1 MSIRE
6 RNDVDA
12 KIKILFFHNTLPE
25 YRIEWF
31 KELSKIAE
39 VMFVFTNEKLN
50 KKIYGFDTNY
60 RSIAGLKC
68 IFLAKGKKGMEQ
80 LDCILNNVG
89 SYDYVELPPLDSFRE
104 VICGGKIVNKCKKN
118 NVKIAY
124 FWEKWEAPRKKQPIK
139 RHIKNMIL
147 RIVPKMVYRYADVF
161 FAVGQKSK
169 EYFISNGIDEERI
182 SIIPD
187 ASKTPPCSYEDIRNK
202 YGISKDKK
210 IIMYLGRMIPQK
222 GVQYLIMAF
231 HMLPCEIREACH
243 LLIAGE
249 GNDKVAC
256 KKLAVSLNI
265 SNITFAGA
273 VEPQIRGN
281 YFAQCD
287 IFVYPISH
295 YKGRVDVWGLT
306 LNEAVQHRKI
316 IIATDAVGS
325 AYELIEN
332 GANGFRVEPENAL
345 ELKEA
350 LEKAMQP
357 RIKENA
363 EAKDDE
369 LMKVYNPQVMA
380 ERYIAAIESC
390 S

>member
-1 MSIRE
+1 MSIHE
-6 RNDVDA
+6 QNTVEA

-25 YRIEWF
+25 YRLEWF

-50 KKIYGFDTNY
+50 KKIYGFDT
-60 RSIAGLKC
+60 SFGSSTGLKC
-68 IFLAKGKKGMEQ
+68 VFLAEGKQGMEQ

-89 SYDYVELPPLDSFRE
+89 SYDYVELPPLDSLRE
-104 VICGGKIVNKCKKN
+104 VICGGKIVIACKKN

-124 FWEKWEAPRKKQPIK
+124 FWEKWEAPRKRQPIK
-139 RHIKNMIL
+139 RRIKNLIL
-147 RIVPKMVYRYADVF
+147 RIVPKMIYRYADIF

-169 EYFISNGIDEERI
+169 EYFILNGVEEERI
-182 SIIPD
+182 VIIPD
-187 ASKTPPCSYEDIRNK
+187 ASETPPCSYEDIRNK

-222 GVQYLIMAF
+222 GVQHLIMAF

-243 LLIAGE
+243 LLVAGE
-249 GNDKVAC
+249 GNDKAAC
-256 KKLAVSLNI
+256 EKLAVSLNI

-273 VEPQIRGN
+273 VEPKVRGN
-281 YFAQCD
+281 YVAQCD
-287 IFVYPISH
+287 IFVYPVSY

-325 AYELIEN
+325 AYELIED
-332 GANGFRVEPENAL
+332 GTNGFRIEPENAL
-345 ELKEA
+345 ALKEA

-357 RIKENA
+357 RIKESA
-363 EAKDDE
+363 EVKDDE

-380 ERYIAAIESC
+380 ERYITAIGYYY
-390 S
+390 